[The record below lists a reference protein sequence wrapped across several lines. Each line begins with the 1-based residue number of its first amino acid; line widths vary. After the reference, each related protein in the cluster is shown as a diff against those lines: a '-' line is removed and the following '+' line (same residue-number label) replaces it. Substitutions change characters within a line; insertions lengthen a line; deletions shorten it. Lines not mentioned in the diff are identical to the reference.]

1 MTIRL
6 RFNMSG
12 VLLGVLAATLA
23 VRALARAGN
32 AGRVPGERLVHGLGP
47 EVGPLAG
54 SLAHELNQPLTAI
67 TSNAQAARQYLTKEP
82 LDIAEM
88 VSTLNDI
95 VSDAS
100 RASEIVRSVRALV
113 LGHAPAPVLFQVD
126 DVVREVIGRV
136 GDNADGRGVELHR
149 QVPRGLP
156 AAVGDPLEIQLV
168 LFNLL
173 LNAIEAVESVRPR
186 GERRIFIRVERQDD
200 ELVLAVRDNGCGVE
214 AGNLQRIF
222 EPFVSSKPKN
232 MGLGLSFSRALA
244 ERNGGRLRAIRNEG
258 APGMTFE
265 LRLRMDRAEA
275 PVRALHRVS
284 GVGPRAVVSAL
295 APNRR
300 TS

>member
-1 MTIRL
+1 MTIRDRL
-6 RFNMSG
+6 HVPR
-12 VLLGVLAATLA
+12 VLLGLLVAALAG
-23 VRALARAGN
+23 RALLRARN
-32 AGRVPGERLVHGLGP
+32 AGRAPRERVVPGLGP

-88 VSTLNDI
+88 METLDDI

-100 RASEIVRSVRALV
+100 RASEIVRSVRALI
-113 LGHAPAPVLFQVD
+113 LGHAPASVQFQVD
-126 DVVREVIGRV
+126 GVIREVIGRV
-136 GDNADGRGVELHR
+136 GDNADARGVELHR

-173 LNAIEAVESVRPR
+173 LNAIEAVEPVRPR
-186 GERRIFIRVERQDD
+186 GERRIFIRVEAQDD
-200 ELVLAVRDNGCGVE
+200 ELVVAVRDNGCGVE

-244 ERNGGRLRAIRNEG
+244 ERNGCRLRAVRNEDDV
-258 APGMTFE
+258 GMTFE
-265 LRLRMDRAEA
+265 LRLRMDRAA
-275 PVRALHRVS
+275 SSVRALHPVS
-284 GVGPRAVVSAL
+284 GVGPRPVVSAL

-300 TS
+300 IS